1 MKKLL
6 ATFLNDAKLSFR
18 GLYFYI
24 EMGMATLFIL
34 IMLFVVPEN
43 FETRQNIFLVDM
55 TPDQNL
61 SQLLS
66 HSDMQVFDNR
76 LELEKALEEDRS
88 GVGLVL
94 SMEKDKVIY
103 DFILQGFESDRMV
116 ETIKAS
122 FEAQLRRVSA
132 GDFGGPDIEYLKEKT
147 SPLSNRTQVLPVY
160 LAMNIGLMGLFII
173 AAYIFLDKEEGVIKA
188 YAVAPVSIFKYLLSK
203 TMVMIMTGLLT
214 SIPIVLLLHG
224 LDVNYLFMIIAVISF
239 SFFGSALGLLISS
252 FFDTMMKAMGAL
264 YLVIMLML
272 IPTLSYF
279 MPSFNPTWM
288 KLLPSYHMLFSFREL
303 LVNQGQSSY
312 ILTSSL
318 GLFVL
323 GVFALYL
330 ATLKFKQTLTV

>member
-24 EMGMATLFIL
+24 ELGMALIFIL
-34 IMLFVVPEN
+34 VMLFVVPEN
-43 FETRQNIFLVDM
+43 FENSQRIFLVDE

-61 SQLLS
+61 SRVLS
-66 HSDMQVFDNR
+66 NSEVEIFKERGD
-76 LELEKALEEDRS
+76 LEKALEEDRS

-94 SMEKDKVIY
+94 SMEKDILIY
-103 DFILQGFESDRMV
+103 DFVLQGYESERMIQ
-116 ETIKAS
+116 TITAS
-122 FEAQLRRVSA
+122 FEAQLRRLSA
-132 GDFGGPDIEYLKEKT
+132 GDFEGPSIEYLKEKT
-147 SPLSNRTQVLPVY
+147 QALSNRTQVLPVY

-203 TMVMIMTGLLT
+203 TMVMMMTGLAT

-224 LDVNYLFMIIAVISF
+224 LDVNYLYLILAIISF
-239 SFFGSALGLLISS
+239 SFFGSALGLLVSS
-252 FFDTMMKAMGAL
+252 FFDTMMKAMGVL

-279 MPSFNPTWM
+279 MPSFNPVWM
-288 KLLPSYHMLFSFREL
+288 KFLPSYHMLFTFRDL
-303 LVNQGQSSY
+303 LVNQGETFY
-312 ILTSSL
+312 ILMSILSL
-318 GLFVL
+318 FGL
-323 GVFALYL
+323 GVVALYL
-330 ATLKFKQTLTV
+330 ATLKFKQSLTV